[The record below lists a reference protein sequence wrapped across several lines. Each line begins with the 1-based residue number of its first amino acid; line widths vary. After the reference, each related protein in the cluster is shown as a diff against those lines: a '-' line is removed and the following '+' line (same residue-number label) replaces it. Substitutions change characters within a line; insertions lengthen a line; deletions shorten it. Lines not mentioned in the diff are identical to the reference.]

1 MVPSTLGIHH
11 LEAST
16 ILEAN
21 RRILHKLE
29 PLSRSLLSRAEEGH
43 EDVIILR
50 GKLQVVSSRGYRLAP
65 YE

>member
-29 PLSRSLLSRAEEGH
+29 PLSQILLSRAEEGY
-43 EDVIILR
+43 EDVIILQGEAAGR
-50 GKLQVVSSRGYRLAP
+50 
-65 YE
+65 